1 MKEEKTKSK
10 KRILYYCILTIS
22 VLLLAAAI
30 VLTVYFVTD
39 KGGEVLDNPN
49 NPNEPV
55 EPDNPTKPTEPDEP
69 DDPTGGDNVDPN
81 PYVAPI
87 SVAKYSMEYGEIYK
101 NKTIGWIY
109 RHKAIDFTVEA
120 GTEVCAMAEGTVS
133 KVSYSKELGNLI
145 TIDHGNGLQS
155 CYSYVEPV
163 AGLGV
168 GQTVQKGEKIG
179 TVAEE
184 YGSEYKDGA
193 HLHFEVKEGKKPV
206 NPTKYIQAYLE
217 EK

>member
-39 KGGEVLDNPN
+39 QGGEVLDNPN

-55 EPDNPTKPTEPDEP
+55 GPNEPVEPNEP
-69 DDPTGGDNVDPN
+69 SDPTGGDNVDPN

-87 SVAKYSMEYGEIYK
+87 SVAKYNMEYGEIYK
-101 NKTIGWIY
+101 NQTVGWIY
-109 RHKAIDFTVEA
+109 RHYAIDFNVEA
-120 GTEVCAMAEGTVS
+120 GTEVCSMAEGTVTQ
-133 KVSYSKELGNLI
+133 VSYSKELGNLI
-145 TIDHGNGLQS
+145 TVDHGNGLVS
-155 CYSYVEPV
+155 SYSYVEPV

-168 GQTVQKGEKIG
+168 GQKVKKGEKIG
-179 TVAEE
+179 TVAEG
-184 YGSEYKDGA
+184 YGSEHKDGT
-193 HLHFEVKEGKKPV
+193 HLHFEIKEGNKRV
-206 NPTKYIQAYLE
+206 NPTKYIEAYLE